1 LAALGYEPLV
11 TVDKTRVKALVED
24 VLVALDTVKDLGDFV
39 ELEATVPHGDFEQT
53 KSTSWTSPT
62 SLV

>member
-1 LAALGYEPLV
+1 M